1 MFNNKVIFV
10 TGGTG
15 SFGKKFINTIINKFK
30 PKKII
35 VFSRDEVKQ
44 YEMQKETHSSKTI
57 IQYII
62 GDVRDYQRLENS
74 MQGCDYVL
82 HAAALKQVPT
92 AEYNPTEYIKTNING
107 AENIIR
113 AAINTNVKLTMSL
126 STDKASNPINLY
138 GATKL
143 VSDKLFISAN
153 NLLSNN
159 KSKFSVTRY
168 GNVAGS
174 RGSILPFFL
183 ECIDKKI
190 NYFPITDLKMTRF
203 WITLD
208 QSCDFVLKN
217 FSRMQGGE
225 IFIPKI
231 PSIYITD
238 LAKALDQ
245 RKKHKVIGIR
255 PGEKLSEIMFSYED
269 SRLVIEFD
277 DHYVISPT
285 IKLQKN
291 DNIFLKNNL
300 GQKGKRL
307 KKLFEYNST
316 SNKNF
321 LSVKEIKII
330 NEKIT

>member
-1 MFNNKVIFV
+1 MFNNKIIFV

-15 SFGKKFINTIINKFK
+15 SFGKKFISTVINKYK

-44 YEMQKETHSSKTI
+44 YEMQKKTYLNKTKI
-57 IQYII
+57 EYII

-74 MQGCDYVL
+74 MQGSDFVL

-113 AAINTNVKLTMSL
+113 AAINTKVKLAMSL

-153 NLLSNN
+153 NSLSNN
-159 KSKFSVTRY
+159 KTKFSVTRY

-183 ECIDKKI
+183 ECLDKKI
-190 NYFPITDLKMTRF
+190 NYFPITDKKMTRF
-203 WITLD
+203 WITLE

-217 FSRMQGGE
+217 FFRMLGGE

-238 LAKALDQ
+238 LANALDK
-245 RKKHKVIGIR
+245 RKKHKIIGIR

-291 DNIFLKNNL
+291 DSGFLKNKL
-300 GQKGKRL
+300 GQKGKKL

-316 SNKNF
+316 ANKNF
-321 LSVKEIKII
+321 LSVKEIK
-330 NEKIT
+330 NMNKKIT